1 MGCRHVLKDA
11 GSHALSFQP
20 NIRGAHRGALPEHT
34 VVSRIGGAETH
45 SSNAECG
52 LSLQNLIP

>member
-1 MGCRHVLKDA
+1 MGCRHVPKDA

-20 NIRGAHRGALPEHT
+20 NIRGALPEHT
-34 VVSRIGGAETH
+34 VLSRIGGGETH